1 MLIYIYIIYLLT
13 LCPVINCI
21 ILLFN
26 GILYAI
32 LFTVY
37 IVSHRFYIHRT
48 NIKNSFILF
57 VGNGKALV
65 GLTAPGF
72 ESH

>member
-1 MLIYIYIIYLLT
+1 MNAHIYIIYLLT

-21 ILLFN
+21 LLLLN
-26 GILYAI
+26 GILHAI

-48 NIKNSFILF
+48 NINAFILF